1 MKIEH
6 LAMYV
11 RDLDGAKEFFEKY
24 FNAKAGELYHNKTSN
39 FRSYFLSFDDDTS
52 LEIMTSPDIIDQKKD
67 QKRTGF
73 AHLAFSL
80 GSKSKVNELT
90 KRLENNSYQVISGPR
105 VTGDGYYESAI
116 LAFEENI
123 IELTI

>member
-6 LAMYV
+6 IAMYV
-11 RDLDGAKEFFEKY
+11 RDLEEAKSFFEKY
-24 FNAKAGELYHNKTSN
+24 FKARSGDLYHNKTSD
-39 FRSYFLSFDDDTS
+39 FKSYFLSFDDDTR
-52 LEIMTSPDIIDQKKD
+52 LEIMTSPDMIDQKKD
-67 QKRTGF
+67 QKRTSL

-80 GSKSKVNELT
+80 GSKDKVNELT
-90 KRLENNSYQVISGPR
+90 KRLENDGYKVISGPR
-105 VTGDGYYESAI
+105 ITGDGYYESAI

>member
-6 LAMYV
+6 IAMYV
-11 RDLDGAKEFFEKY
+11 RDLEEAKAFFEKY
-24 FNAKAGELYHNKTSN
+24 FNSKAGDIYHNKTSD
-39 FRSYFLSFDDDTS
+39 FRSYFLSFDDDTR
-52 LEIMTSPDIIDQKKD
+52 LEIMTSPDIIDHKKD

-80 GSKSKVNELT
+80 GSKDKINEFT
-90 KRLENNSYQVISGPR
+90 EKLENDGYKVMSGPR

-116 LAFEENI
+116 LAFEDNI